1 MQYLNNYSHT
11 EKQMILGNPNVIM
24 RLERMLQ
31 AQQEFA
37 DAVAH
42 ASRDLRETQE
52 QNYYGTPVLQKGG
65 RGRARTPVPPRAPR
79 KSNKKFQ
86 QLDGIPVLSRGIIY
100 NDYSTEGKKKSKLY
114 FLAMLELMLFL

>member
-1 MQYLNNYSHT
+1 MTPSGTRTKNGLNKMQYLSSYSHT

-37 DAVAH
+37 DAVSH

-52 QNYYGTPVLQKGG
+52 QNYYGTPVLQKVG
-65 RGRARTPVPPRAPR
+65 RGRARTPVPPRAPKYK
-79 KSNKKFQ
+79 KSEQ
-86 QLDGIPVLSRGIIY
+86 IDGTPHISRRSDVVY
-100 NDYSTEGKKKSKLY
+100 NDY
-114 FLAMLELMLFL
+114 

>member
-1 MQYLNNYSHT
+1 LTPTVPAQKSGLNKMQYLSNYSHT
-11 EKQMILGNPNVIM
+11 EKQMILSNPNVIM

-65 RGRARTPVPPRAPR
+65 RGRAHTPAPPPAPKKRASK
-79 KSNKKFQ
+79 KSQ
-86 QLDGIPVLSRGIIY
+86 QIDGIPTLSRSVIY
-100 NDYSTEGKKKSKLY
+100 DDY
-114 FLAMLELMLFL
+114 

>member
-1 MQYLNNYSHT
+1 MQYLSNYSHT

-65 RGRARTPVPPRAPR
+65 RGRAHTPVPPRAPR
-79 KSNKKFQ
+79 KSNKKSEQ
-86 QLDGIPVLSRGIIY
+86 KDGIPVLSRGVVY
-100 NDYSTEGKKKSKLY
+100 DGY
-114 FLAMLELMLFL
+114 

>member
-1 MQYLNNYSHT
+1 
-11 EKQMILGNPNVIM
+11 MILGNPNVIM

-65 RGRARTPVPPRAPR
+65 GRGRTPVPPRAPKYK
-79 KSNKKFQ
+79 KSEQ
-86 QLDGIPVLSRGIIY
+86 IDGTPHISRRSDVVY
-100 NDYSTEGKKKSKLY
+100 NDY
-114 FLAMLELMLFL
+114 

>member
-1 MQYLNNYSHT
+1 MTPRGTRTKCGLNKMQYLSSYSHT
-11 EKQMILGNPNVIM
+11 EKQMILSNPNVIM

-65 RGRARTPVPPRAPR
+65 RPVERGRARTPAPPPGPKKRVSK
-79 KSNKKFQ
+79 KSQ
-86 QLDGIPVLSRGIIY
+86 IDGTPTLSRGPY
-100 NDYSTEGKKKSKLY
+100 D
-114 FLAMLELMLFL
+114 

>member
-1 MQYLNNYSHT
+1 MTPRGTRTKFGLNKMQYLSNYSHT

-65 RGRARTPVPPRAPR
+65 RGRARTPVAPRAPK
-79 KSNKKFQ
+79 KSNKKSEQ
-86 QLDGIPVLSRGIIY
+86 IDGIPVLSRGVVY
-100 NDYSTEGKKKSKLY
+100 DGY
-114 FLAMLELMLFL
+114 

>member
-1 MQYLNNYSHT
+1 MTPRGTRTKSGLNKMQYLSNYSHT

-65 RGRARTPVPPRAPR
+65 RGRARTPVPPRAPK
-79 KSNKKFQ
+79 KSNKKSEQ
-86 QLDGIPVLSRGIIY
+86 IDGIPVLSRGVIY
-100 NDYSTEGKKKSKLY
+100 DGY
-114 FLAMLELMLFL
+114 

>member
-1 MQYLNNYSHT
+1 MTPTVPAQKSGLNKMQYLSNYSHT
-11 EKQMILGNPNVIM
+11 EKQMILSNPNVIM

-65 RGRARTPVPPRAPR
+65 RGRARTPAPVAPVTLPKKR
-79 KSNKKFQ
+79 VSKKSQ
-86 QLDGIPVLSRGIIY
+86 QIDGTPTLSRSVIY
-100 NDYSTEGKKKSKLY
+100 DDY
-114 FLAMLELMLFL
+114 